1 MEKKESQE
9 SLFRQVIKAY
19 TNTNRSQQENFQLGD
34 NLQKSFSQAV
44 ESYVETESAESVQ
57 AINQRNAEI
66 KESVSSSNDFEI
78 QKPSLIQK
86 LILRDHKKL

>member
-9 SLFRQVIKAY
+9 SLFRQVIEAY

-57 AINQRNAEI
+57 AINQKNAEI

-78 QKPSLIQK
+78 QKPSLIQN